1 MANLFPFPKFSP
13 EYNNWVQ
20 EYGSDKVNDVYNQ
33 LDEMESWF
41 PEMEDQQLIL
51 YVGHYNH
58 FDTLVQSRDY
68 ITSNFPDFADN
79 KFMFLVVSAMS
90 YNELL
95 SRGYDSEKAILDEF
109 YQTTGYPR
117 IVEREDESVD
127 EDFGNEPNSDTQWET
142 LPWYKKV
149 YYAFLGICL
158 IYWVCRGLYW
168 LFTVIF

>member
-1 MANLFPFPKFSP
+1 MTNLFPFPKFSP

-41 PEMEDQQLIL
+41 PEMENQQLIL

-109 YQTTGYPR
+109 YQITGYPR

-127 EDFGNEPNSDTQWET
+127 EDFGNEQDSDAEWDA
-142 LPWYKKV
+142 LPWYKKA
-149 YYAFLGICL
+149 YYGFIGIGIIFAVIKFAFWLYEL
-158 IYWVCRGLYW
+158 I
-168 LFTVIF
+168 F

>member
-79 KFMFLVVSAMS
+79 RFMFLVVSAMS

-95 SRGYDSEKAILDEF
+95 SRGYGSEKAILDEF
-109 YQTTGYPR
+109 YQITGYPR

-127 EDFGNEPNSDTQWET
+127 EDFGKEQDSDAEWDA
-142 LPWYKKV
+142 LPWYKKA
-149 YYAFLGICL
+149 YYGFIGIGIIFAVIKFAFWLYEL
-158 IYWVCRGLYW
+158 I
-168 LFTVIF
+168 F